1 MEFLQIFTEMSW
13 IPALLFG
20 IGLSFLVIELIV
32 PGFGFFGI
40 VGVLTTIAG
49 IVVRIVQGLNL
60 LQSIYLILIVI
71 AVFVVCGVI
80 MIYSAKHGTLGR
92 TGLFENK
99 TTLSRDYDK
108 TSKELRR
115 LVGQSGRAVGVLN
128 LGGKAKI
135 RGKIYDVVSIK
146 SYIENGAHIKVV
158 QIKDNTIFVRKWFE

>member
-1 MEFLQIFTEMSW
+1 MEFLEIFTQMSW

-20 IGLSFLVIELIV
+20 VGLVLVLIELFV

-40 VGVLTTIAG
+40 TGSLTIIAG

-60 LQSIYLILIVI
+60 LQSIYLILVVI
-71 AVFVVCGVI
+71 AFFVVCVAI
-80 MIYSAKHGTLGR
+80 MIHSARYGALGR
-92 TGLFENK
+92 TGLFE
-99 TTLSRDYDK
+99 THSTLDKDYDK
-108 TSKELRR
+108 TSKELRK

-135 RGKIYDVVSIK
+135 HGKIYDVVSVK

>member
-1 MEFLQIFTEMSW
+1 MEFLEIFTQMNW

-20 IGLSFLVIELIV
+20 LGLVLVLIELFV
-32 PGFGFFGI
+32 PGFGFFG
-40 VGVLTTIAG
+40 VTGTLTIIAG

-60 LQSIYLILIVI
+60 LQSIYLILVVI
-71 AVFVVCGVI
+71 AFFVVCVMV
-80 MIYSAKHGTLGR
+80 MIHSAKHGALGR
-92 TGLFENK
+92 SGLFENRS
-99 TTLSRDYDK
+99 TLDTDYDK
-108 TSKELRR
+108 TDKELRK

-135 RGKIYDVVSIK
+135 RGKIYDVVSVK